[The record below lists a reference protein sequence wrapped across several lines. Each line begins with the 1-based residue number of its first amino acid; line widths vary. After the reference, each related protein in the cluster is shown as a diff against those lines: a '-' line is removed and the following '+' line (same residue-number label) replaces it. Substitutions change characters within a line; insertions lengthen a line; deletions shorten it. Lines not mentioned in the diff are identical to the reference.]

1 MSETE
6 LLLLKKVME
15 LALAMEAADKNV
27 KEFQSTENTHQAS
40 EQTQPTSK
48 IKKPCYRC
56 GRQDH
61 NTSD

>member
-6 LLLLKKVME
+6 LLPLKKVVE

-40 EQTQPTSK
+40 E
-48 IKKPCYRC
+48 
-56 GRQDH
+56 
-61 NTSD
+61 